1 MTVYRIIKWFERH
14 WWVLLLPVVL
24 AVVLFFFYAHYHGHD
39 LRKITFRSGGGTL
52 VAFAFVGVVA
62 LFAICIVCVLELFRR
77 DR

>member
-24 AVVLFFFYAHYHGHD
+24 AGGSFYLYAHYRGHD
-39 LRKITFRSGGGTL
+39 LRKLTIGLGGISLTGL
-52 VAFAFVGVVA
+52 AFVGVIA
-62 LFAICIVCVLELFRR
+62 LFAAFVVCLLELFRR